1 MSDRKR
7 GRALIDSDSDD
18 SDGSAN
24 LDEVNEFFFWDKK
37 IWFHHHLHISES
49 LLFPP
54 PPPTDNSS

>member
-24 LDEVNEFFFWDKK
+24 LDEVNEFFSKTKK
-37 IWFHHHLHISES
+37 MISPS
-49 LLFPP
+49 PVHFRVLAARPP
-54 PPPTDNSS
+54 NPNKF